1 MKQVINGLSFTPFI
15 YFFPFLFRF
24 DKQKSR
30 SWIKIFN
37 QKLED
42 LVASGRYDHK
52 KDFSVVIQP
61 SLMHGSLPMKNGI
74 PDLDFLAP
82 DCFHWGQR
90 THALGKKEIL
100 LFVFKKK

>member
-1 MKQVINGLSFTPFI
+1 M
-15 YFFPFLFRF
+15 
-24 DKQKSR
+24 
-30 SWIKIFN
+30 FN
-37 QKLED
+37 QKLEE

-90 THALGKKEIL
+90 THALGKKELL
-100 LFVFKKK
+100 LFVFFLKN